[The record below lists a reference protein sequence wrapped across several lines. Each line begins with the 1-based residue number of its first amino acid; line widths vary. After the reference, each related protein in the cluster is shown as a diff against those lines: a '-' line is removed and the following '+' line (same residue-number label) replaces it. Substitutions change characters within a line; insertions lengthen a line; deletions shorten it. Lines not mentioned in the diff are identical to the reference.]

1 MLAWDEFERLSTNA
15 ERRTI
20 ARLATP
26 EKLQA
31 FLNDLPYRS
40 EEIYR
45 SPLRVLRD
53 GRGHCYDG
61 AVLAAMA
68 LSRMG
73 HPPRIVE
80 LLPNKRDDDHII
92 AVYRREGRWGAVAH
106 SNFSGLRY
114 REPVFLN
121 LRELV
126 MSYFEEFYN
135 LAREKTLRGYTLPLR
150 LAAFDSRRWMT
161 RDAAMT
167 EIARRLDTVPRRRLL
182 TRGMVLNL
190 AAVDAR
196 SYRAGLLGS
205 VQSGLFKPHEH
216 GKRRS
221 G

>member
-1 MLAWDEFERLSTNA
+1 MLAWTEFERLAAKT

-20 ARLATP
+20 ERLTTP

-31 FLNDLPYRS
+31 FLDALTYAS

-45 SPLRVLRD
+45 CPLRVLRD

-73 HPPRIVE
+73 YPPRIVE
-80 LLPNKRDDDHII
+80 LIPNKRDDDHIV

-106 SNFSGLRY
+106 SNFAGLRY
-114 REPVFLN
+114 REPVFHN

-126 MSYFEEFYN
+126 MSYFEDFYN
-135 LAREKTLRGYTLPLR
+135 LAGEKTLRGYTLPLN
-150 LAAFDSRRWMT
+150 LAAFDRQRWMT

-167 EIARRLDTVPRRRLL
+167 EIARGLDRVKRRRLL

-190 AAVDAR
+190 AQVDPRAF
-196 SYRAGLLGS
+196 RAGMLGS
-205 VQSGLFKPHEH
+205 VRSGLYKPRV
-216 GKRRS
+216 RRRKN